1 MRSSL
6 TAQPLTSAARQK
18 FLTSFIDTGFFSPA
32 PLLTTDGLFLPT
44 CTRGDKGDK
53 EVLFF

>member
-32 PLLTTDGLFLPT
+32 PCSQLMGYFCPPALVRREYPHYS
-44 CTRGDKGDK
+44 
-53 EVLFF
+53 